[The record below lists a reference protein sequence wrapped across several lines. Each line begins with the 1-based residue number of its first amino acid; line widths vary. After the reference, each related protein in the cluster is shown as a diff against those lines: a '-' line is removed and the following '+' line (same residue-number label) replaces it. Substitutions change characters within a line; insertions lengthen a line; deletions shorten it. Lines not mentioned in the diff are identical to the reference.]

1 MKCPHRNKQ
10 SPKNYSYLNFWSW
23 KKWHKVKSIWCDSF
37 SMAIACAYVYK
48 HIPAKMSG
56 HRRSLLGP
64 PINYE
69 MTNRKQNNIANH
81 QSYGENII
89 SITLQLYKL
98 ESFQNTEANHL
109 WKAADTTQ
117 RKTSISKQC
126 TLWTGSPILSIK
138 FQKYYGKQQN
148 ARNYLALCKEY
159 SLFLLQSLLKK
170 F

>member
-1 MKCPHRNKQ
+1 
-10 SPKNYSYLNFWSW
+10 
-23 KKWHKVKSIWCDSF
+23 
-37 SMAIACAYVYK
+37 MAIACAYMYK
-48 HIPAKMSG
+48 YIPAKMSG
-56 HRRSLLGP
+56 HRRSLLEP

-117 RKTSISKQC
+117 RKTSISK
-126 TLWTGSPILSIK
+126 
-138 FQKYYGKQQN
+138 
-148 ARNYLALCKEY
+148 
-159 SLFLLQSLLKK
+159 
-170 F
+170 